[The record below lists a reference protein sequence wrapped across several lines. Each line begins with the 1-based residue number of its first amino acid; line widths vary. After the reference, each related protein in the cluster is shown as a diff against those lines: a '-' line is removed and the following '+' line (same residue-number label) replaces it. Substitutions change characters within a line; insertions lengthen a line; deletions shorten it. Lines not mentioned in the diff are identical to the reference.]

1 MTFSYLQKLLEKCI
15 LLFYQKKVPSSGF
28 LWGIQW
34 LMVRATLPKIRW
46 RGGGGGADGF
56 WTVII
61 PGGWYF
67 FAHKLLYKDFIS
79 CFISLN
85 LHFLKFNENFTFFS
99 KFIYCFLS
107 FFFLWNCPEVSSS
120 AVLDMTLKGPAHD
133 TGSWRLY
140 EGLQG
145 KSLFCWAGYFLS
157 WLLRRK
163 IDQEVGGGGNGVGS
177 ENNWGEPLVVG
188 IKNNWR
194 DESGFTLWS
203 SAKFSN
209 KRIVSDL
216 LMSLILFL
224 AESISFLKLI
234 LL

>member
-1 MTFSYLQKLLEKCI
+1 ME
-15 LLFYQKKVPSSGF
+15 
-28 LWGIQW
+28 
-34 LMVRATLPKIRW
+34 
-46 RGGGGGADGF
+46 GGGGGGRCWWILNCYNSRGLVFFEILGGGGLDL
-56 WTVII
+56 IL
-61 PGGWYF
+61 GWYF

-224 AESISFLKLI
+224 AESISLLKLI